1 MTKERGTYV
10 LIAILTGVY
19 VAFRAALVPWVHD
32 ECASLFWYVERGV
45 FLPHH
50 GLWEANNHVL
60 NSALGILW
68 YKLGGLHLFGSR
80 IASVLAFVPFAWAV
94 YRLGGHAQQ
103 PFIRRNLRLALL
115 LCPFLLDF
123 FGLFRG
129 YGMQMAFWAVAL
141 EGGLRY
147 ARNGSLP
154 AQVRLLA
161 AMLLA
166 NLSVPTLVP
175 LWAVVVA
182 LTGTDLMRRKRQ
194 GTLTAST
201 RHFAAWA
208 ALGLLPMLAGV
219 YYALLMREG
228 GLLVHGTL
236 EGFIPV
242 TLASLSRLVLGTGH
256 PVVLGLVLAFIAL
269 GTVAAWRQ
277 RDLRSP
283 LSLVVLLLWA
293 DVAMRMGMALLLE
306 VNHAED
312 RAALHMVPLALL
324 AMAYG
329 ADALAV
335 KRVAWRWASVLLLAL
350 PLRTLLTANV
360 DHTFLWPE
368 QSVPH
373 RFVERIVALQL
384 RAQRPLTIG
393 TYHQL
398 QLALPYATRLQG
410 HVLNLPD
417 VHDHPHG
424 PHDVRIVDERFI
436 DQAREGYFVE
446 DSVPRIGL
454 YLLLPRPSVRTGI
467 TAKGAFVQHDP
478 MAEETVVWES
488 PTLPGTGD
496 VLVEFRTALETAA
509 PFTDLRAVVTQWKD
523 GAVRYERTFSLA
535 LIRPRWQGETMSLT
549 VRIPRDDEADRHA
562 VRLVRWGEGAV
573 LMGQGEYKVHRLLE
587 SLPH

>member
-1 MTKERGTYV
+1 MNGERGTYV
-10 LIAILTGVY
+10 LLAVLTGVY

-32 ECASLFWYVERGV
+32 ECASLFWYVERGE
-45 FLPHH
+45 FLPHRA
-50 GLWEANNHVL
+50 LWEANNHLL

-80 IASVLAFVPFAWAV
+80 IASVLAFVPYAWAV
-94 YRLGGHAQQ
+94 YRLGGHVHH
-103 PFIRRNLRLALL
+103 PFIRRNLRFALL

-129 YGMQMAFWAVAL
+129 YGMQMAFWALAL
-141 EGGLRY
+141 EGGLRH
-147 ARNGSLP
+147 ARIGSLHSLV
-154 AQVRLLA
+154 QLLA

-166 NLSVPTLVP
+166 NLAVPTLVP
-175 LWAVVVA
+175 LWALVVA
-182 LTGTDLMRRKRQ
+182 LTGADLLRRQRQ
-194 GTLTAST
+194 GTLA
-201 RHFAAWA
+201 RGGRFLLAWG
-208 ALGLLPMLAGV
+208 ALGLLPLLAGV
-219 YYALLMREG
+219 YYALMMRAG

-242 TLASLSRLVLGTGH
+242 TLASLARLVLGTDH
-256 PVVLGLVLAFIAL
+256 PAVLIVVVAFVAL

-277 RDLRSP
+277 RDIRSP
-283 LSLVVLLLWA
+283 LALVVLLLWA
-293 DVAMRMGMALLLE
+293 EVALRMGMALLLE

-312 RAALHMVPLALL
+312 RTALHMVPLALL
-324 AMAYG
+324 AMALG
-329 ADALAV
+329 ADAFAV
-335 KRVAWRWASVLLLAL
+335 QRVAWRWASVLLLAL
-350 PLRTLLTANV
+350 PIRTLLTANV

-368 QSVPH
+368 QSVPP

-398 QLALPYATRLQG
+398 QLALPYAARLQG

-436 DQAREGYFVE
+436 DQARDGYFVE

-478 MAEETVVWES
+478 MAEETLVWES

-523 GAVRYERTFSLA
+523 GEVRYERSFPLA

-549 VRIPRDDEADRHA
+549 LRIPRDEEADRHA
-562 VRLVRWGEGAV
+562 VRLVRRSGGAV
-573 LMGQGEYKVHRLLE
+573 LIGQGEYKVHRLLE